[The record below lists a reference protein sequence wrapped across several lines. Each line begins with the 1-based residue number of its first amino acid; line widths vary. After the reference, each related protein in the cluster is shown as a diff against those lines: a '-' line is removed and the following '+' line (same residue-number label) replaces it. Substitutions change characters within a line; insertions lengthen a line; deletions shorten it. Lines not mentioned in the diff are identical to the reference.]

1 MSQGKFIHGLFGD
14 EEQLLASAKKLKAK
28 GVHVHDVFSPFPI
41 HGIDPV
47 IGVPRTRLSD
57 AGFIYGAIGLSLCWF
72 MIYYTIILD
81 WPMNIGGK
89 PNFSFWQNL
98 PAFIPISF
106 EMTVFCAAHGMVVS
120 YLIRN
125 RLFPGQTA
133 HNPDLRTTDD
143 KFLIAIDL
151 GANANVDVQTIE
163 GILKDAG
170 AEEVSFK
177 EAA

>member
-1 MSQGKFIHGLFGD
+1 MSQRKFIHGLFGD

-57 AGFIYGAIGLSLCWF
+57 AGFFYGTIGLMLSCF

-151 GANANVDVQTIE
+151 GANTDVDVHTIE